1 MGTNSHVHYSYV
13 LLLQEIIMFTPRL
26 LHHRRQHI
34 ATATAATAVA
44 SLFVE
49 TCVVVISK
57 R

>member
-1 MGTNSHVHYSYV
+1 MCITLTV

-26 LHHRRQHI
+26 LHHRWQHI
-34 ATATAATAVA
+34 ATATAAAAVA